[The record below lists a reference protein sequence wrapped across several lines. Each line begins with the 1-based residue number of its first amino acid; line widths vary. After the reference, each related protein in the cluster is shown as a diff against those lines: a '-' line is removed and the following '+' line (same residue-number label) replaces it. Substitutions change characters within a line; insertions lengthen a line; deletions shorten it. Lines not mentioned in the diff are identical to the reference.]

1 MNVGLPLADIA
12 QLGERQTEDLKV
24 AGSIPAVGIPILF
37 CIFFL
42 FPHPPSHHPVTA
54 VKSLPA
60 LPPAPL
66 SPAANLP
73 TFVNRPQAIPGTV
86 LIKFFFKKKKGVQK
100 ARSCRDLN
108 PDRRIQ
114 SP

>member
-1 MNVGLPLADIA
+1 MCRAALRGHAGIA

-37 CIFFL
+37 CIFSFS
-42 FPHPPSHHPVTA
+42 PPPSHHPVTA
-54 VKSLPA
+54 VESLPA

-66 SPAANLP
+66 SPAANMP

-86 LIKFFFKKKKGVQK
+86 LIKFFSKKKGCK
-100 ARSCRDLN
+100 KLGPAGT
-108 PDRRIQ
+108 
-114 SP
+114 